1 MCEVGP
7 VPCEGFFFGDGG
19 LFLVFWFLELNL
31 VSLKESA
38 TLSVVLYG
46 FCELGMTLGS
56 LSANG

>member
-1 MCEVGP
+1 M
-7 VPCEGFFFGDGG
+7 PCEGFFFGDGG